1 MPIINHQIQA
11 VFFPTPFAG
20 VEEIKQTLCRLETP
34 DADKKKLA
42 NLDNTDGYR
51 THAVDVSRIEI
62 PKGYAKFTAISDPAL
77 HVLNTWR
84 THAGRRSFRQRGEI
98 NRIKTEKLELAPDFD
113 TFIRDI
119 RLYKRASPRIFR
131 QLNHLEMFIGTDLSF
146 YDKIFDLSNLDEV
159 SDWLVMRSGQLDLDP
174 LTPPKHTW
182 REFFSAETMALLHQ
196 ETARDYKLL
205 EGVFSFDAS
214 PVQKLRIPPVTEPLP
229 PVKTIKL
236 HTAKPSDELSI
247 VSLMYEPPDVV
258 RKFVDYYTKLGCGR
272 IFLYFD
278 DPSDPM
284 LNAFDDH
291 PNVFTVACDD
301 AFWKGKRKT
310 AVEGRQSHCFT
321 HAYRNLD
328 KGWLIVCDADEFV
341 TADKPLPEFLAEV
354 PVNQRAVRAT
364 AAEAVW
370 STEQEN
376 LGPYTAKYLRMPI
389 FDGIWPYVK
398 HKLYDEN
405 IHLFRKNLLSH
416 RSGKGIVRAGYKI
429 RKIGIHHAEFTDG
442 YSPMRVQP
450 HHLVTQLVHF
460 DAISYELW
468 RRKLERR
475 MEKDH
480 GFWGLD
486 QARLSQVDYYRKISE
501 DEFRA
506 KFEQTYCVT
515 PDQINLL
522 TRMGSLKKLEIFD
535 T

>member
-1 MPIINHQIQA
+1 MPIINHQIKA
-11 VFFPTPFAG
+11 VLFPTPFAG
-20 VEEIKQTLCRLETP
+20 IDEIKKALFRLETP
-34 DADKKKLA
+34 DADDKTLTNIETA
-42 NLDNTDGYR
+42 NGYR
-51 THAVDVSRIEI
+51 TYALDVSKVEI
-62 PKGYAKFTAISDPAL
+62 PENFAKFTAVNDPAVHIL
-77 HVLNTWR
+77 STWR
-84 THAGRRSFRQRGEI
+84 TLAKRSGFRQRGEI
-98 NRIKTEKLELAPDFD
+98 NRIKAEKLDLSPDFD
-113 TFIRDI
+113 TFVRDI
-119 RLYKRASPRIFR
+119 RRYKRASPRIFR
-131 QLNHLEMFIGTDLSF
+131 QLNQLKMFLGRNLAF
-146 YDKIFDLSNLDEV
+146 YDKVFDLTSLDEV
-159 SDWLVMRSGQLDLDP
+159 SDWFVMRSGLLDLDP
-174 LTPPKHTW
+174 LKTPNKAW
-182 REFFSAETMALLHQ
+182 REFFSAETLKLLQ
-196 ETARDYKLL
+196 KETARDYRLL
-205 EGVFSFDAS
+205 GGIFGFDTS
-214 PVQKLRIPPVTEPLP
+214 PIHQLRIPPATEPRKP
-229 PVKTIKL
+229 IKTIKL
-236 HTAKPSDELSI
+236 HTAKPTDELSI

-284 LNAFDDH
+284 LGAFGDH
-291 PNVFTVACDD
+291 PNVFTIACDD
-301 AFWKGKRKT
+301 DFWKGKRKT

-341 TADKPLPEFLAEV
+341 TSDKPLPELLAEV
-354 PVNQRAVRAT
+354 PANQRAVRAT

-370 STEQEN
+370 STEQET
-376 LGPYTAKYLRMPI
+376 LGAYTAQYLRMPI
-389 FDGIWPYVK
+389 FDGLWPFVK

-429 RKIGIHHAEFTDG
+429 RKIGIHHAEFVDG
-442 YSPMRVQP
+442 YSPMRVRP

-486 QARLSQVDYYRKISE
+486 QARLSQVDYYKKLSE
-501 DEFRA
+501 ADFRA

-515 PDQINLL
+515 PKQIDLL
-522 TRMGSLKKLEIFD
+522 SRMGSIKKLDIF
-535 T
+535 